1 MNPII
6 EVPVKSEETDLFIIK
21 RGHLFL
27 SEKKLII
34 LLKLNKVDI
43 Y

>member
-1 MNPII
+1 MNPSL

-21 RGHLFL
+21 KGHLFL

-34 LLKLNKVDI
+34 LLKLNKVEN

>member
-21 RGHLFL
+21 KGHLFL
-27 SEKKLII
+27 CEKRLFI
-34 LLKLNKVDI
+34 LLKPNKVEI